1 MYALRT
7 YFLSTLEQVTNY
19 KLQVATCKLQVASC
33 KLQVALVPGM
43 YSMYLYCVLLFCNS
57 SWTKYRRA
65 GQEENFTKLFS
76 LLFEQDTLG
85 FFLTCFGET
94 EPPIFVPLRIQP
106 VRSFAWARSLSR
118 TSPDPILPPKHPKAL
133 SGTTRLPDLLVKA

>member
-43 YSMYLYCVLLFCNS
+43 YMQCV
-57 SWTKYRRA
+57 
-65 GQEENFTKLFS
+65 S
-76 LLFEQDTLG
+76 LLCT
-85 FFLTCFGET
+85 
-94 EPPIFVPLRIQP
+94 
-106 VRSFAWARSLSR
+106 SL
-118 TSPDPILPPKHPKAL
+118 L
-133 SGTTRLPDLLVKA
+133 